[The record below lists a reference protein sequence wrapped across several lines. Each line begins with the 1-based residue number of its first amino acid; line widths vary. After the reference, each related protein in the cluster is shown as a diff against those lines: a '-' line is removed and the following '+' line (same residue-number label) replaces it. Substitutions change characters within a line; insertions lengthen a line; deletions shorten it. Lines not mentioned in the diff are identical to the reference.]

1 MIPLS
6 EPLLRGNEWKYI
18 KDCLDTNWVSSVG
31 KYVDLFEEE
40 FAKYIGCQR
49 AVAIVNGTSAL
60 HLALRTLGIGP
71 GDEVIVSALTFI
83 APVNAIKYVGATPV
97 FADSQADTWNMDP
110 EKIEKLI
117 NSKTKAILPVHIYGH
132 PVDMDPVLELAKR
145 YNLYVVEDATEAL
158 GSEYK
163 GKKVGTLGDAG
174 VFSFNG
180 NKIITTGG
188 GGMLV
193 TNNIEIADKTKF
205 LCNQAK
211 ETKPNKEFYH
221 PEIGFNFRL
230 TNVLA
235 AMGLAQL
242 EQLPDFVRARRN
254 NAALYYRYLNNVPG
268 IIIQEEKPWA
278 VNCFWLFSIV
288 LDETSPVKRDEL
300 INALAVKGVDSR
312 PFFTPVNM
320 FPPYKDCLGQTP
332 VAFLLYQRGINLPS
346 SVNLTQENI
355 FHICSVIAE
364 FIDGRK

>member
-6 EPLLRGNEWKYI
+6 EPLLQGNEWKYI

-49 AVAIVNGTSAL
+49 AVAVVNGTSAL
-60 HLALRTLGIGP
+60 HLALRALGIGQ

-97 FADSQADTWNMDP
+97 FADSQEDTWNMDP
-110 EKIEKLI
+110 EKIEELI
-117 NSKTKAILPVHIYGH
+117 TSKTKAIIPVHIYGH
-132 PVDMDPVLELAKR
+132 PVDMDLVLELARK
-145 YNLYVVEDATEAL
+145 YHLFVIEDATEAL

-163 GKKVGTLGDAG
+163 GKKAGTLGDAG

-180 NKIITTGG
+180 NKIMTTGG

-193 TNNIEIADKTKF
+193 TNNQEIADKTKF

-211 ETKPNKEFYH
+211 EVKPNKEFYH
-221 PEIGFNFRL
+221 PEIGYNFRL

-242 EQLPDFVRARRN
+242 EQLPEFVRARRK
-254 NAALYYRYLNNVPG
+254 NASLYFRYLKNVPG
-268 IIIQEEKPWA
+268 IIVQEERRWA

-288 LDETSPVKRDEL
+288 LDENSPVKRDQL
-300 INALAVKGVDSR
+300 IDTLTVNGVGCR

-320 FPPYKDCLGQTP
+320 FPPYKECLGQTP
-332 VAFLLYQRGINLPS
+332 VAYSLFQRGINLPS
-346 SVNLTQENI
+346 SVNLTEENI
-355 FHICSVIAE
+355 SYICSLISE
-364 FIDGRK
+364 CIKS

>member
-6 EPLLRGNEWKYI
+6 EPLLNGNEWKYI

-40 FAKYIGCQR
+40 FAKYVGCPR
-49 AVAIVNGTSAL
+49 TVAVINGTSAL
-60 HLALRTLGIGP
+60 HLALRTLGIGS

-110 EKIEKLI
+110 EKIEEMI
-117 NSKTKAILPVHIYGH
+117 TTKTKAIMPVHIYGH
-132 PVDMDPVLELAKR
+132 PVNMDPILELAKKH
-145 YNLYVVEDATEAL
+145 NLYVIEDATEAL

-163 GKKVGTLGDAG
+163 GRKVGILGDVG
-174 VFSFNG
+174 IFSFNG
-180 NKIITTGG
+180 NKIMTTGG

-193 TNNIEIADKTKF
+193 TNSNKIADKARF

-221 PEIGFNFRL
+221 PDIGFNFRL

-242 EQLPDFVRARRN
+242 EQLPDFVLARRK
-254 NAALYYRYLNNVPG
+254 NARLYTGYLQNVPG
-268 IIIQEEKPWA
+268 IIVQDEKPWA

-288 LDETSPVKRDEL
+288 LEETASLKRDEL
-300 INALAVKGVDSR
+300 INILASRGIDSR

-320 FPPYKDCLGQTP
+320 FPPYKECQGQTP
-332 VAFLLYQRGINLPS
+332 VAYSLYQRGINLPS
-346 SVNLTQENI
+346 SVNLTQQNI
-355 FHICSVIAE
+355 SYICTVITE
-364 FIDGRK
+364 FIDSQK